1 MAEKPKVVILGA
13 GFGGLWAARKLANRP
28 VDILLV
34 DKNNYHTFLP
44 LLYQVA
50 AAELEPERIA
60 QPVRYLIRDQANLN
74 FRMGAVT
81 AITPAEKTIAVDGE
95 PIGYDYLIV
104 ALGSTTAFF
113 GVPGAEE
120 HCFTLKSIDEGIEMR
135 NHILRTIEAASNEPD
150 PAKQAEMLTF
160 VIVGG
165 GATGVEYAGALA
177 ELIYQPLEKDYP
189 RVNLKKLARVILIEA
204 GSQLL
209 SGIDEGNYTAERL
222 KKIGV
227 DVRLNT
233 KVASVEADRVNL
245 AEGEPVLADTVL
257 WAAGIQGQ
265 PVVKSAGVELTRGS
279 QFEVLETLQSEDYPE
294 MFVVG
299 DLIRF
304 MQDGE
309 PLINTAQVAMQSGEV
324 AAENIMALINQKP
337 LENFRY
343 YDKGMMATIGRNAAV
358 ANIGGR
364 HFTGFFAWLIW
375 LFIHLFFLIGFRNR
389 IGVLTNWAWNY
400 LFYERVVR
408 LVMPLDSSKRESE
421 RATEKKSARQPA

>member
-1 MAEKPKVVILGA
+1 MASKPKVVILGA
-13 GFGGLWAARKLANRP
+13 GFGGLWAARRLAKEA
-28 VDILLV
+28 VDILLI

-81 AITPAEKTIAVDGE
+81 AITPADKTVSVDGE
-95 PIGYDYLIV
+95 PIDYDYLIL

-120 HCFTLKSIDEGIEMR
+120 HCFTLKSIDEAVQMR
-135 NHILRTIEAASNEPD
+135 NHILSKIEAAANEPD
-150 PAKQAEMLTF
+150 PAKQRQMLTF
-160 VIVGG
+160 AIVGG

-189 RVNLKKLARVILIEA
+189 RLDLKNLTRVILIEA
-204 GSQLL
+204 GPQLL
-209 SGIDEGNYTAERL
+209 TGIDKDGYTVERL
-222 KKIGV
+222 TKIGV

-233 KVASVEADRVNL
+233 RVESVEEDCVKIADSDPL
-245 AEGEPVLADTVL
+245 LTDTVL

-265 PVVKSAGVELTRGS
+265 PVVKSAGAELTRGS
-279 QFEVLETLQSEDYPE
+279 QFEVLETLQSQEYPE

-304 MQDGE
+304 EQDGK
-309 PLINTAQVAMQSGEV
+309 PLINTAQVAMQSGET
-324 AAENIMALINQKP
+324 AAENVMALIGSNP
-337 LENFRY
+337 LTNFRY

-364 HFTGFFAWLIW
+364 YFTGFFAWLIW

-389 IGVLTNWAWNY
+389 LGVLTNWAWNY
-400 LFYERVVR
+400 LFFERVVR
-408 LVMPLDSSKRESE
+408 LIMPLNAQKNS
-421 RATEKKSARQPA
+421 

>member
-1 MAEKPKVVILGA
+1 MAKKPKVVILGA
-13 GFGGLWAARKLANRP
+13 GFGGLWAARKLANRN

-74 FRMGAVT
+74 FRMGSVT
-81 AITPAEKTIAVDGE
+81 AINPAGKQVSVDGE
-95 PIGYDYLIV
+95 PVDYDFLIV

-120 HCFTLKSIDEGIEMR
+120 HCFTLKSIDEAVEMR
-135 NHILRTIEAASNEPD
+135 NHILYKIESAANEPD
-150 PAKQAEMLTF
+150 PIKQKQMLTF
-160 VIVGG
+160 AIVGG

-189 RVNLKKLARVILIEA
+189 RMKLKDLARVTLIEA

-209 SGIDEGNYTAERL
+209 TGIDNGGYTAERL
-222 KKIGV
+222 TKIGV

-233 KVASVEADRVNL
+233 RVESVEADKVNL
-245 AEGEPVLADTVL
+245 ADDEPIMTDTVL

-265 PVVKSAGVELTRGS
+265 PVVKSAGAELTRGS
-279 QFEVLETLQSEDYPE
+279 QFEVLETLQSKEFPD

-304 MQDGE
+304 EQDGK
-309 PLINTAQVAMQSGEV
+309 PLINTAQVAMQSGEQ
-324 AAENIMALINQKP
+324 AADNIMALIENKP
-337 LENFRY
+337 LELFRY

-358 ANIGGR
+358 ANINGR
-364 HFTGFFAWLIW
+364 HYTGFIAWLIW

-389 IGVLTNWAWNY
+389 LGVLTNWAWNY
-400 LFYERVVR
+400 LFFERVVR
-408 LVMPLDSSKRESE
+408 LIMPLGQGSNDEE
-421 RATEKKSARQPA
+421 

>member
-1 MAEKPKVVILGA
+1 MTKKAKVVILGA
-13 GFGGLWAARKLANRP
+13 GFGGLWAARKLANEP
-28 VDILLV
+28 VDVLLV

-81 AITPAEKTIAVDGE
+81 GISPSDKTVRVDDE
-95 PIGYDYLIV
+95 TIDYDYLIV

-120 HCFTLKSIDEGIEMR
+120 HCFTLKSIDEAIEMR
-135 NHILRTIEAASNEPD
+135 NHILRIIEAAANEPD

-177 ELIYQPLEKDYP
+177 ELIYQPIDKDYP
-189 RVNLKKLARVILIEA
+189 RMDLDSLARVILLEA
-204 GSQLL
+204 GDQLL
-209 SGIDEGNYTAERL
+209 RGIDEGNYTAERL
-222 KKIGV
+222 TKIGV

-233 KVASVEADRVNL
+233 KVASVGSDRVNL
-245 AEGEPVLADTVL
+245 AEGEPIMADTVL

-265 PVVKSAGVELTRGS
+265 PVVKSAGAELTRGS
-279 QFEVLETLQSEDYPE
+279 QFEVLETLQSQEYPE

-309 PLINTAQVAMQSGEV
+309 PLINTAQVAMQSGEK
-324 AAENIMALINQKP
+324 AAENIMALINSKP

-364 HFTGFFAWLIW
+364 QFTGFFAWLIW

-389 IGVLTNWAWNY
+389 LGVLVNWAWNY

-408 LVMPLDSSKRESE
+408 LVMPLET
-421 RATEKKSARQPA
+421 AKST

>member
-1 MAEKPKVVILGA
+1 MAKKPRVVILGA
-13 GFGGLWAARKLANRP
+13 GFGGLWAARKLASAD
-28 VDILLV
+28 VDVLII

-74 FRMGAVT
+74 FQMGAIT
-81 AITPAEKTIAVDGE
+81 AINPAEKTVAVDGE
-95 PIGYDYLIV
+95 SVGYDYLIV

-120 HCFTLKSIDEGIEMR
+120 HCFTLKSIDEAIEMR
-135 NHILRTIEAASNEPD
+135 NHILRKIEAAANEPD
-150 PAKQAEMLTF
+150 PAKQKQMLTF
-160 VIVGG
+160 AIVGG

-177 ELIYQPLEKDYP
+177 ELIYQPLERDYP
-189 RVNLKKLARVILIEA
+189 RLSLNKLARVILIEA

-209 SGIDEGNYTAERL
+209 NGIDNGSYTAERL
-222 KKIGV
+222 TKIGV

-233 KVASVEADRVNL
+233 KVESVEAGRINL
-245 AEGEPVLADTVL
+245 ADGEQILTDTAV

-265 PVVKSAGVELTRGS
+265 PVVKSAGVGLTRGS
-279 QFEVLETLQSEDYPE
+279 QFEVLETLQSQDYPE

-304 MQDGE
+304 MQDGK

-324 AAENIMALINQKP
+324 AAENVMAMINSKP
-337 LENFRY
+337 LESFRY

-389 IGVLTNWAWNY
+389 LGVLTNWAWNY

-408 LVMPLDSSKRESE
+408 LIMPLDSSKE
-421 RATEKKSARQPA
+421 